1 MSERRVQLP
10 EAAEDFVMDGLDTS
24 SAAVA
29 LFAARKLAQWLV
41 ANPQVPT
48 DEQIDSIEFEPCST
62 ARWAKQCITEFQRRF
77 LFAPE
82 EPKVAQKRSSIST
95 NSEKLPLRDC
105 PNGLFVS
112 AATGTLCV
120 KTVYGL
126 DCYIVE
132 SGERFWGGART
143 ESDLAEVNVI
153 PVTTEWF
160 EPAEPEDPLA
170 DLLAAGPPRATF
182 TQNGWETFSVE
193 DKKHDEQVREAYR
206 RGQQSMITKEK
217 QP

>member
-77 LFAPE
+77 LFAP
-82 EPKVAQKRSSIST
+82 
-95 NSEKLPLRDC
+95 
-105 PNGLFVS
+105 
-112 AATGTLCV
+112 
-120 KTVYGL
+120 
-126 DCYIVE
+126 
-132 SGERFWGGART
+132 
-143 ESDLAEVNVI
+143 
-153 PVTTEWF
+153 
-160 EPAEPEDPLA
+160 AEPEDPVA
-170 DLLAAGPPRATF
+170 DLIEKHFGTNPADWVKDLA
-182 TQNGWETFSVE
+182 
-193 DKKHDEQVREAYR
+193 RECFK